1 MGTIT
6 VSERLRTM
14 LKMPLFHAEGVMPTS
29 PAISP
34 TLVFRVSNIPVRFEM
49 IPSMSSSWNHSCI
62 ASKINGD
69 QLLSGRPRVPG
80 PPVGFTGRHQAESRP
95 DSRGIRVRPI
105 KGDTAAGHELLDALA
120 FCLCVIKKQ

>member
-34 TLVFRVSNIPVRFEM
+34 TFVFRVSNIPVRLDM

-69 QLLSGRPRVPG
+69 HLLCGGSRYKAKAPAGFEAALG
-80 PPVGFTGRHQAESRP
+80 GSEQVGQQGNQHHTNE
-95 DSRGIRVRPI
+95 
-105 KGDTAAGHELLDALA
+105 GDTAAGHQLLDTLALY
-120 FCLCVIKKQ
+120 

>member
-1 MGTIT
+1 MTKVRTMLAMGTIT

-69 QLLSGRPRVPG
+69 HLLCGRPRVPG
-80 PPVGFTGRHQAESRP
+80 PPAGFTGKHQVESRP
-95 DSRGIRVRPI
+95 DSRGIRVRPMSATPPPAI
-105 KGDTAAGHELLDALA
+105 SC
-120 FCLCVIKKQ
+120 FIPN

>member
-1 MGTIT
+1 MTKVRTMLAMGTMT

-69 QLLSGRPRVPG
+69 HLLCGRPRVPG
-80 PPVGFTGRHQAESRP
+80 PPAGVMGSHQAESRP
-95 DSRGIRVRPI
+95 DSRGIRVRPMSATPPPAI
-105 KGDTAAGHELLDALA
+105 S
-120 FCLCVIKKQ
+120 CLIP